1 MFQRGCVAHQVFYWR
16 NVRQRF
22 WLPIY
27 DMVLG
32 SQWHLETRANYPCLL
47 PEIETNFWSLWLV
60 VTWADLFLVVSFDLI
75 QRRIQGRPPPSLI
88 FRPKWRPKGRKK
100 IFGDRPPPPL
110 IWWSGS
116 ATVIKIV
123 RNWNTVQLNTTR
135 ITERILSRLSDLYI
149 LTLTTN
155 EGQLGRVS
163 QILLTTIYGQLH
175 SAFWLEDNDKTKH
188 I

>member
-32 SQWHLETRANYPCLL
+32 SQWHLETRANYPYLL